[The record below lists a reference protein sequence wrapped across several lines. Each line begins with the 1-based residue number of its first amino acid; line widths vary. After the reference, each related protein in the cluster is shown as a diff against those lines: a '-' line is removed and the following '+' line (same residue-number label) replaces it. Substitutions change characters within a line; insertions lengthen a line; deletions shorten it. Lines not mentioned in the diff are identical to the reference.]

1 MSSWTICYREGS
13 TRFDYSFENIYAPE
27 VMEHFRQCM
36 LAAGFQ
42 DGSIADAMEET
53 VEQIRHYEQNLA
65 QPSRSH

>member
-1 MSSWTICYREGS
+1 MSSWTISYREGS

-27 VMEHFRQCM
+27 VMEHFHQCM
-36 LAAGFQ
+36 LAAGFA

-53 VEQIRHYEQNLA
+53 VEQIRRYEQNLA